1 MKRLISA
8 VSFVIRM
15 GALYNPWR
23 RSSRY
28 PITVGMI
35 INWARN
41 LDSAID
47 QITKAYEWRIAQWSG
62 FGGAILTSLLGFV
75 SAVAV
80 SSFKDNFLQLSWW
93 RIVAVSLGLLAS
105 IVSYFFSQ
113 QMISRIRE
121 EYLQL
126 YNLLQLLRRTP

>member
-1 MKRLISA
+1 MRVRLITMP
-8 VSFVIRM
+8 VI
-15 GALYNPWR
+15 YNPWSR
-23 RSSRY
+23 RPRY

-35 INWARN
+35 VNWARN

-47 QITKAYEWRIAQWSG
+47 QITKAYEWRIGQWSG
-62 FGGAILTSLLGFV
+62 FGGAILTSILGFV

-80 SSFKDNFLQLSWW
+80 SSFKDNFLPLSWW
-93 RIVAVSLGLLAS
+93 RIVVVIVGLLAA
-105 IVSYFFSQ
+105 IVSYFIAQ

-126 YNLLQLLRRTP
+126 YGLLQLLRSKP